1 VRGIFYQDS
10 RFETSLSLSGN
21 PPVDNDATAREGMPD
36 LDAIGEIGPAIKWYF
51 LGRDPLDKLYLQASA
66 QAAASVSFDSGP
78 QVVYR
83 GIVGGLDLV
92 YMNRSRFRDQH
103 LRFRVAAGVNLGD
116 QGYHGYFYDVAPT
129 YATPGRPAYSAES
142 GYGGTSLSFSMQ
154 YDMTPALSLGFY
166 SRWGN
171 CAGAVFTDS
180 PLVRQEQNFTVGV
193 ALIARA
199 LASDTRVPAGEL
211 D

>member
-1 VRGIFYQDS
+1 
-10 RFETSLSLSGN
+10 
-21 PPVDNDATAREGMPD
+21 VDNDATAREGMPD